1 MKKQGLIKYLIA
13 AFMAATTAAA
23 AQTPAPG
30 AGIFDGPYL
39 FWQKDA
45 LIARWIA
52 DGELLEETLQKGK
65 PLYLG
70 GGVSSTFDAACID
83 FDAAFELSPIATFK
97 DVEQIAVIADPHG
110 QLGIMRQLLLAHGI
124 MDEAQNWTFG
134 NGHLVILGDV
144 FDRGE
149 QVTDIFWLILKLEK
163 QAALAG
169 GKVHFLLGNHEL
181 MVLEND
187 LRYIHKKYRYTMARM
202 GRSLPE
208 LFGPDTYL
216 GRWLRSKPV
225 AISINGTVFVHAGFS
240 DQVLQLKLSLS
251 QLNAAFQ
258 ERVIDR
264 SEAEISADPLA
275 SLLSAE
281 LGPVWYRGFFA
292 EKYNAEDM
300 RYMLSR
306 LKAKRVVVGHTSF
319 PEITALYGRKIIA
332 ADSSIKTGETG
343 EMLFITKKQL
353 LRGKLNGERVVLR

>member
-1 MKKQGLIKYLIA
+1 MEKPGFFRYFLA
-13 AFMAATTAAA
+13 AFIAATTAA

-39 FWQKDA
+39 FWEQDT

-52 DGELLEETLQKGK
+52 DGELLEERLQKGK
-65 PLYLG
+65 SLNLG
-70 GGVSSTFDAACID
+70 AGVSSTFDADCID
-83 FDAAFELSPIATFK
+83 FDDAAFKLSPVSAFK
-97 DVEQIAVIADPHG
+97 DVAQIAVIADPHG
-110 QLGIMRQLLLAHGI
+110 QLGIMRQLLLAHDI
-124 MDEAQNWTFG
+124 MDEQQNWTFG

-169 GKVHFLLGNHEL
+169 GMVHFLWGNHEL

-202 GRSLPE
+202 GRSLPQ

-225 AISINGTVFVHAGFS
+225 VISINGIVFVHAGFS
-240 DQVLQLKLSLS
+240 DQLLQMKLSMAEI
-251 QLNAAFQ
+251 NAAFQ

-264 SEAEISADPLA
+264 LEADISADPLA
-275 SLLSAE
+275 SLLSSE

-292 EKYNAEDM
+292 EQYDAEDM